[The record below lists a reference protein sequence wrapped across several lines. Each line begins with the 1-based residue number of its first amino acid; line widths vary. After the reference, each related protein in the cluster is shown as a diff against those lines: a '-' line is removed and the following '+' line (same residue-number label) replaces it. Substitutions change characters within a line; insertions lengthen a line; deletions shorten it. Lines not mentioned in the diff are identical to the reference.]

1 MKLWKV
7 FLKKGNQFNVSFLVL
22 GSETETDGTILN
34 NIANTGCVSG
44 MFYRIERGRGE
55 SDGTNT
61 QIVRADKFRII
72 SMSVVEVIEPVV
84 VDRVQVV

>member
-44 MFYRIERGRGE
+44 MFYRVDRSRSE

-72 SMSVVEVIEPVV
+72 SMAVVEFIEHIPVDNV
-84 VDRVQVV
+84 KVA